1 MANKSVLGNPS
12 TVSKVGKEGFNM
24 NQTFTFTAS
33 TGMLLPTWYD
43 YLSPGEK
50 VSGFPSFLLRSDPF
64 LAPAMADLD
73 CYVDVFFVPMNKIF
87 SAFGEWFYQ
96 IDDLKSNFFDNT
108 KFMDRL
114 PIVESVSTDANPFSR
129 LDSQTFEQVAN
140 TNLSLDFDNFGFGM
154 HRLIMHLGRNPQ
166 SIFWGIAK
174 NDNDLP
180 LNNDDASGVL
190 SFYQSNA
197 QALDSPKYS
206 PWLEACYQAIYMD
219 YFRPD
224 LYETND
230 LNAYNLDTYFNDGT
244 GKIPFNP
251 SGTWKSRGIWNLRY
265 RCKSADYFV
274 AAKPAPLFAG
284 TSMLPDAEDNL
295 MRVNQWLTSG
305 INPEEIYTPG
315 GIPGINPGSTVG
327 AKVPVGVSGSVG
339 FDRDK
344 WDTIYDNPL
353 PAGVAVY
360 TDSSAQ
366 NLYAGNEQLRHY
378 HSLTVGS
385 SGALLTTARLRTMF
399 ALEKLAKITYRAG
412 KHYDD
417 QTLAHFGYKVPQG
430 ISGEVYHLKSYH
442 SPMIINRVISLAGT
456 SSTPLGEQA
465 ANAAAMLNGAKDGGK
480 FSFTAPCHGVV
491 MALFS
496 IAPRYKYIFTQD
508 KFGYKTKLWDFFKPA
523 LDNLGMQPLFS
534 YELTH
539 QKSSAQLT
547 DNSVIAWQWRFM
559 EDKCKFDRVT
569 CVFACPSKNPWS
581 MVAKATAGS
590 LDQILVSPISLNAI
604 FNVQYDPIPRSPV
617 GDSQSQIPS
626 TIGSFPAA
634 YLRDPFTIDFV
645 MKANKA
651 SYMSTYGDTPI
662 NGI

>member
-43 YLSPGEK
+43 LLSPGEK

-108 KFMDRL
+108 KFLDRL
-114 PIVESVSTDANPFSR
+114 PIVESSVSDAGPF
-129 LDSQTFEQVAN
+129 AN
-140 TNLSLDFDNFGFGM
+140 FDTTLYTQYGSVPLGTGRFDNFGFGM
-154 HRLIMHLGRNPQ
+154 HRLLTHLGRNPQ

-174 NDNDLP
+174 GDNDLP
-180 LNNDDASGVL
+180 LNNDDATGVL
-190 SFYQSNA
+190 PQYRLYS

-219 YFRPD
+219 YYRPD
-224 LYETND
+224 LYESND
-230 LNAYNLDTYFNDGT
+230 INAYNLDTYFNNGT

-251 SGTWKSRGIWNLRY
+251 SGSWTSRGLWTLRY

-274 AAKPAPLFAG
+274 ASKPAPLFAG

-295 MRVNQWLTSG
+295 MQVNQWLTSNLSYA
-305 INPEEIYTPG
+305 IQNPSGAVSTS
-315 GIPGINPGSTVG
+315 PGSVVG
-327 AKVPVGVSGSVG
+327 PDGS
-339 FDRDK
+339 
-344 WDTIYDNPL
+344 
-353 PAGVAVY
+353 A
-360 TDSSAQ
+360 SAI
-366 NLYAGNEQLRHY
+366 
-378 HSLTVGS
+378 TGS
-385 SGALLTTARLRTMF
+385 SFNRYTNQSGGPLSPTLPVSVASDARNLMDGNNIVVHTHNVSVPLASLNTARLRTMF

-523 LDNLGMQPLFS
+523 IDNCGMQPLFG
-534 YELTH
+534 YEVTH
-539 QKSSAQLT
+539 QKNSAQVL
-547 DNSVIAWQWRFM
+547 DNSVLAWQWRFM

-569 CVFACPSKNPWS
+569 PVFACPSKNPWS
-581 MVAKATAGS
+581 MVATASAGR
-590 LDQILVSPISLNAI
+590 LDLILVPPTSLNAI
-604 FNVQYDPIPRSPV
+604 FNVQYNPDPLSPE
-617 GDSQSQIPS
+617 GDSQSSIPS
-626 TIGSFPAA
+626 TIGSYPSV